1 MGQKL
6 ATLETRLPTHDTAAF
21 CVLSNQPSP
30 QLMTATGHAILRAI
44 IGGQGDQLVAAADAI
59 ERLAAL
65 LPTASA
71 EARLTAVLIMMASDH
86 PSPPVTSPPLPSP
99 ARPTRIARS
108 NKSARPSR
116 NTKPAHPLMDASG
129 RLLPSLE
136 ISGVAVIPQAE
147 ARKALVMNCPQM
159 IKLENQKLLARIQ
172 EGGSRHVWYRVTEVQ
187 KLLNLI
193 DRGGADPELADDD
206 DVTDGGA

>member
-1 MGQKL
+1 
-6 ATLETRLPTHDTAAF
+6 
-21 CVLSNQPSP
+21 
-30 QLMTATGHAILRAI
+30 
-44 IGGQGDQLVAAADAI
+44 
-59 ERLAAL
+59 
-65 LPTASA
+65 
-71 EARLTAVLIMMASDH
+71 
-86 PSPPVTSPPLPSP
+86 
-99 ARPTRIARS
+99 
-108 NKSARPSR
+108 
-116 NTKPAHPLMDASG
+116 MDASG

-206 DVTDGGA
+206 DVTDGGGVTGRGDDHTNWIHHTPPLQGVSLEVVKSRFPPRVHYFFLCKFFALVLYNYHCERLMRVAIKRHLGRF

>member
-136 ISGVAVIPQAE
+136 ISGVAVISQAE
-147 ARKALVMNCPQM
+147 ARKALGMDCIQM
-159 IKLENQKLLARIQ
+159 LKLEDQKLLVRIQ
-172 EGGSRHVWYRVTEVQ
+172 EGG
-187 KLLNLI
+187 
-193 DRGGADPELADDD
+193 
-206 DVTDGGA
+206 

>member
-1 MGQKL
+1 
-6 ATLETRLPTHDTAAF
+6 
-21 CVLSNQPSP
+21 
-30 QLMTATGHAILRAI
+30 
-44 IGGQGDQLVAAADAI
+44 
-59 ERLAAL
+59 
-65 LPTASA
+65 
-71 EARLTAVLIMMASDH
+71 
-86 PSPPVTSPPLPSP
+86 
-99 ARPTRIARS
+99 
-108 NKSARPSR
+108 
-116 NTKPAHPLMDASG
+116 MDASG